1 MPEDTKFCVALDK
14 GVLEKA
20 KREAVNRGVDFDIA
34 TKTGPFLRYLLEEYL
49 TQDSPAKKK

>member
-20 KREAVNRGVDFDIA
+20 KRIAIDRGVDFRTA
-34 TKTGPFLRYLLEEYL
+34 TKTGPFLRYLLEEYI
-49 TQDSPAKKK
+49 TQYSPSRK

>member
-20 KREAVNRGVDFDIA
+20 KRIAIDRGVDFRTA